1 MKSIQQEV
9 MSCQEFVEL
18 VTEFLEDAL
27 PAGQKARFE
36 QHMHFCEGCVT
47 YLGQIRAT
55 ATMVGETAED
65 RRPEESELDE
75 LAAVF
80 RRWKQS
86 QGL

>member
-18 VTEFLEDAL
+18 VTEFLDDAL
-27 PAGQKARFE
+27 PEGKKVRFE

-47 YLGQIRAT
+47 YLEQTRAT
-55 ATMVGETAED
+55 TTLVHGAA
-65 RRPEESELDE
+65 ESEPPDEGKIDE

-86 QGL
+86 RGP

>member
-1 MKSIQQEV
+1 MKSIQPEV

-18 VTEFLEDAL
+18 VTEFLDDAL
-27 PAGQKARFE
+27 PESRKVHFE

-47 YLGQIRAT
+47 YLEQIRAT
-55 ATMVGETAED
+55 STLVHGTAED
-65 RRPEESELDE
+65 KRPDEGKIDE

>member
-18 VTEFLEDAL
+18 VTEFLDDAL
-27 PAGQKARFE
+27 PEGHKARFE

-47 YLGQIRAT
+47 YLEQIRTT
-55 ATMVGETAED
+55 AGMVSGTAED
-65 RRPEESELDE
+65 RRPDENKIDE

-86 QGL
+86 RGL